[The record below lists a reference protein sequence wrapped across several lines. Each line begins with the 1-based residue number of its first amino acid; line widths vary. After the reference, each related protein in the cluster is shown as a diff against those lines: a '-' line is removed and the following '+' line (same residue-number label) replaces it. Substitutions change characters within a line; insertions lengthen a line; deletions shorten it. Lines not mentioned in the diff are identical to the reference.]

1 MARGPGRPVA
11 EPDDRPG
18 SDDPEDPS
26 ELMRLIGRTVPR
38 SPHAGTERTTAGPDE
53 NRADVRDDDEPART
67 RAPGAEPAPATDR
80 PSDDSAAGDPASDDP
95 VADDAVADDP
105 AADDS
110 AADDLVVDDL
120 TFDDTASDE
129 PAADDLAADDSA
141 ADDPAL
147 TELTDDTELEKA
159 LEALLLVVDTPV
171 DEESLATTLGQ
182 TPVRIRQTLDRM
194 SFGYTA
200 DARGIDLRRVGG
212 GWRFYTRDRY
222 APYVEKLLLDGQRA
236 RLTRAALETL
246 AVVAYRQPV
255 TRARV
260 AAVRGVNCDGVLRT
274 LLTRGLV
281 EEAGTEE
288 HTGGTLFRTTEVFL
302 ERLGLSSVQELPPL
316 APLLPDIDAIDDLE
330 S

>member
-1 MARGPGRPVA
+1 MA

-18 SDDPEDPS
+18 SADPEDPS

-38 SPHAGTERTTAGPDE
+38 SPHAGTERTAAGPDE

-80 PSDDSAAGDPASDDP
+80 PSDDPT
-95 VADDAVADDP
+95 
-105 AADDS
+105 ADDS
-110 AADDLVVDDL
+110 AADD
-120 TFDDTASDE
+120 S
-129 PAADDLAADDSA
+129 AAKDLAADA
-141 ADDPAL
+141 PAL
-147 TELTDDTELEKA
+147 TEPTDDAELEKA

-194 SFGYTA
+194 SRTYTA